1 MIQKLTLK
9 QRRLIEGLTQTQ
21 MAEKIGV
28 HVNTYAS
35 WEENPEKISIGK
47 AKDIA
52 GALNLSVNE
61 IFFEN

>member
-1 MIQKLTLK
+1 
-9 QRRLIEGLTQTQ
+9 